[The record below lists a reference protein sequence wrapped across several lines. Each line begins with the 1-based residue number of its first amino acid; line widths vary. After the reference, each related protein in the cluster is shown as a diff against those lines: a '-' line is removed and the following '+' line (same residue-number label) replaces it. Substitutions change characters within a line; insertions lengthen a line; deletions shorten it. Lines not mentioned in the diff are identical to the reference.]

1 MVDSPYPT
9 LSRFL
14 PFLAL
19 SSLACFVACASSR
32 AHVSAPVVARAPTV
46 RAPAPEPRTLVWTTG
61 PGGDRQTWKVDAD
74 GAVAARYDEVRLVA
88 AGKVWAW
95 RAEAE
100 EVETA
105 PCQNDD
111 ESGAEASAAV
121 PPPAGSGMHA
131 TIARVDAT
139 RTDVPGGSDAVE
151 VVAVAGGDGAQE
163 LEQHV
168 ELVATVGP
176 YLFVRES
183 TYAYTCGAHGN
194 VGFAF
199 TVWDAERQTNVGV
212 GLADGAVESE
222 GRALASKVLA
232 ADDDVSAFAEN
243 GELEVELTEIVPTYG
258 QEAQLSLAMQFTA
271 PSCYAC
277 SDGAWSSYSKSTK
290 RLAPI
295 IPDALR
301 AWAVA
306 PEGVRAFARAH
317 PELSLGGWSELP
329 QASAAPSSQR

>member
-1 MVDSPYPT
+1 M
-9 LSRFL
+9 
-14 PFLAL
+14 
-19 SSLACFVACASSR
+19 
-32 AHVSAPVVARAPTV
+32 
-46 RAPAPEPRTLVWTTG
+46 
-61 PGGDRQTWKVDAD
+61 
-74 GAVAARYDEVRLVA
+74 A

-95 RAEAE
+95 REEAE
-100 EVETA
+100 EVETT

-111 ESGAEASAAV
+111 ETGAEASAAV

-131 TIARVDAT
+131 TLARIDAA
-139 RTDVPGGSDAVE
+139 RTDVPGLPDVVE
-151 VVAVAGGDGAQE
+151 VVPVATGDGAQE

-194 VGFAF
+194 VGFSF
-199 TVWDAERQTNVGV
+199 TVWDAERHANVGV

-222 GRALASKVLA
+222 ERALASKALA

-306 PEGVRAFARAH
+306 PDGVRAFARAH
-317 PELSLGGWSELP
+317 PELAVGGWSELP
-329 QASAAPSSQR
+329 PSSAAPSSQR